1 MLYAFNYRAF
11 GYDTSDHTKWN
22 ARDVFNMFTSFDHSI
37 FGHTKFW
44 VRDTNLFKPKN
55 DSSHIIVTRTSN
67 ATSQS
72 TARASVYTL
81 QTCGT
86 VTVCSNPGPAPE
98 PAPSPKPA
106 LARLTDDCSTVEICT
121 TFYYGG
127 GSDGTGS
134 TGGWTGTGDGTDGG
148 GSGGTGWYGE
158 PTSSVTCASAAV
170 QRNSFI
176 EPTGLCPSGWVPVSD
191 NISMHLAIILNL
203 NSTQT
208 NWLLQNSAV
217 AQEIEKALQESLSD
231 ENALTGLAYMDVYPD
246 YAVAASRITIDAAM
260 NSLINGPYDSW
271 HFDLIKQNIPG
282 WQNSSITDPV
292 FWAMFNIQC
301 TLIKIEHPEYN
312 RWRVYW
318 EAMGEVVHLGLD
330 LAGLIPVIGEIADL
344 TNGVIYTI
352 EGNGVDAALSY
363 ASAIPVAGW
372 FSASVKFAKKGIA
385 LADGTK
391 TTFKWIKRTDN
402 LINFGDRGQ
411 LRKVLGLAKG
421 DLRIAHHIIPWGH
434 GVDDVVQEAAK
445 GNNAFHLNEL
455 LNGIPLTSIQHSG
468 SHSLY
473 SARVKAHLTS
483 IKNNLV
489 SSGNFNPT
497 SAREAIQDLINNV
510 IKPAIASQPNTPI
523 NQIVF

>member
-72 TARASVYTL
+72 TAKALVYTL

-86 VTVCSNPGPAPE
+86 FTVCSSSGTA

-106 LARLTDDCSTVEICT
+106 LARVTEDCSTVEICT

-312 RWRVYW
+312 RWRV
-318 EAMGEVVHLGLD
+318 
-330 LAGLIPVIGEIADL
+330 
-344 TNGVIYTI
+344 
-352 EGNGVDAALSY
+352 
-363 ASAIPVAGW
+363 
-372 FSASVKFAKKGIA
+372 
-385 LADGTK
+385 
-391 TTFKWIKRTDN
+391 
-402 LINFGDRGQ
+402 
-411 LRKVLGLAKG
+411 
-421 DLRIAHHIIPWGH
+421 
-434 GVDDVVQEAAK
+434 
-445 GNNAFHLNEL
+445 
-455 LNGIPLTSIQHSG
+455 
-468 SHSLY
+468 
-473 SARVKAHLTS
+473 
-483 IKNNLV
+483 
-489 SSGNFNPT
+489 
-497 SAREAIQDLINNV
+497 
-510 IKPAIASQPNTPI
+510 
-523 NQIVF
+523 